1 MDIQVLK
8 TAIIRQ
14 IDQLQSEEALRE
26 VDRFLHELAIGK
38 SQSSATSNKEGGR
51 LEQADDVFAKAVEK
65 YHTLLQKLAQ

>member
-8 TAIIRQ
+8 SAIIKQ

-26 VDRFLHELAIGK
+26 VDRFLHAIAAGHSSQAATANQEAATGK
-38 SQSSATSNKEGGR
+38 
-51 LEQADDVFAKAVEK
+51 ADEVFAKAVEK